1 MSQDSLEKEQPLVAH
16 LLELRTRILR
26 MFYCFILIFACL
38 FPFANDIYSTLSLPL
53 REVLP
58 ADTHMIATDVISPFF
73 TPLKLTF
80 ALAFFLSVPFILYQ
94 VWGFIAPGLYSHE
107 KRLAAPILVS
117 SVVLFFL
124 GMMFAYY
131 VVLPMLFRFT
141 VGIELQ
147 GVSTMTDISKYLD
160 LVLQMFFAFGFAF
173 EIPVATVLLILSGV
187 TTPENLAAKRRYIV
201 VGCFVIGM
209 FLTPPDI
216 ISQTMLALPMW
227 MLFEAG
233 LLFGRM
239 AIKNRPREDEPSAS

>member
-94 VWGFIAPGLYSHE
+94 IWGFIAPGLYRHE

-187 TTPENLAAKRRYIV
+187 TTPESLAAKRRYIV

-239 AIKNRPREDEPSAS
+239 AIKNRPREDESSAS

>member
-187 TTPENLAAKRRYIV
+187 TTPESLAAKRRYIV

-239 AIKNRPREDEPSAS
+239 AIKNRPRQDD